1 MNKRTDKGI
10 ALVMTLILVFVM
22 SVMAVSL
29 MFISQSETWSSLNYR
44 LMSQAR
50 DAAEGGVNA
59 AANFLIQNNKTQGGA
74 GDPIGAYTTTGSPVT
89 YSTGPVILSANA
101 AKTSN
106 YPISSVKTNFNS
118 AATGTLLAGN
128 VTETYAAYATLL
140 SMQQVNVYGSTTPQT
155 IQTWQIT
162 SDGTVNSVQ
171 NSKVEVS
178 AILETQATPAQS
190 YGLFASSATC
200 GAVTFSGNAKMDSYL
215 STSIQ
220 YDANGNVITQQSGGS
235 VGTNGNF
242 TESGSTTVYGTLSS
256 PRTGVGT
263 CNNGNPNAWTT
274 SGQATVTG
282 GLIKLPQPVV
292 YPVPDAPSPLP
303 PTTSTGI
310 TKNNACTATGLSG
323 ANCAVVNANEIKLLP
338 GSFGNLSMSGGAT
351 IHLVAGTYVV
361 NSMSFSG
368 NSALVIDS
376 GPVILN
382 LAGQSQTTVLDLTG
396 GTVTNSSLSPMNFQV
411 MYAGTGNITITGGSK
426 AAGIIYA
433 PASTFKS
440 SGGTDWFG
448 AVVANTITD
457 TGGTGFHYDRKLQNS
472 FYVVGNPTLESFTW
486 KKW

>member
-1 MNKRTDKGI
+1 MNKRTEKGI

-22 SVMAVSL
+22 SVMAISL

-59 AANFLIQNNKTQGGA
+59 AANFLIENNKVQGGA
-74 GDPIGAYTTTGSPVT
+74 GDPIGVYTMTTSPVK
-89 YSTGPVILSANA
+89 YSGSAVILGSA
-101 AKTSN
+101 TPN

-118 AATGTLLAGN
+118 AATGTLAAGN

-140 SMQQVNVYGSTTPQT
+140 SMQQINVYGSITPKT

-178 AILETQATPAQS
+178 AILETQAIPAQS

-200 GAVTFSGNAKMDSYL
+200 GAVTFSGNASMDSYL
-215 STSIQ
+215 STNIQ
-220 YDANGNVITQQSGGS
+220 YNANGTVITQQSGGT

-242 TESGSTTVYGTLSS
+242 TETGSTTVYGTLSS

-263 CNNGNPNAWTT
+263 CNNGNPDAWTST
-274 SGQATVTG
+274 GQATVTG

-303 PTTSTGI
+303 PTTTTSI
-310 TKNNACTATGLSG
+310 TKNNGCNGLS
-323 ANCAVVNANEIKLLP
+323 NCAVVNGNEIKLSP
-338 GSFGNLSMSGGAT
+338 GSFGNLQMTGGAT
-351 IHLVAGTYVV
+351 MHLVAGTYVV
-361 NSMSFSG
+361 NSMTFGGSS
-368 NSALVIDS
+368 SLIIDS

-396 GTVTNSSLSPMNFQV
+396 GSVTNSSLSPMNFQV
-411 MYAGTGNITITGGSK
+411 MYAGSGNITITGGSK

-440 SGGTDWFG
+440 AGGTDWFG

-457 TGGTGFHYDRKLQNS
+457 TGGTGFHYDRKLQS
-472 FYVVGNPTLESFTW
+472 TFYVVGNPTLESFTW